1 MPAKILIVED
11 NADSRDC
18 LALLLKEKGYKVYT
32 AEDGEQGIK
41 LVEADCPDII
51 VTDINMPH
59 MNGIEMVRLL
69 RDRPDCSKLPII
81 VVSAHGSGSLKDAMS
96 AGADDTMRK
105 PIDFVLLA
113 EAIERLLE

>member
-32 AEDGEQGIK
+32 AEDGEQ
-41 LVEADCPDII
+41 
-51 VTDINMPH
+51 DINMPH